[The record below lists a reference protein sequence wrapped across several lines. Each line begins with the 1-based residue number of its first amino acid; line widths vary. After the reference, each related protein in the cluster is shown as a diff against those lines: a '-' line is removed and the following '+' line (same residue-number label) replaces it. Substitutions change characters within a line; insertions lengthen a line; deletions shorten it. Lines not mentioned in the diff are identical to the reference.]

1 MANVTIRLIVNKA
14 TGKKDVMISYA
25 SDEDALP
32 IEHED
37 AHRAVVEKL
46 IEGGALRAA
55 DLGQI
60 VISRGEPAPAE
71 VEAEPTTALPEEQRR
86 LATNKG

>member
-1 MANVTIRLIVNKA
+1 MANVTIRLVVNKA

-25 SDEDALP
+25 SDADALP
-32 IEHED
+32 EEHED

-55 DLGQI
+55 ELGQI
-60 VISRGEPAPAE
+60 VISRGTLSPAR
-71 VEAEPTTALPEEQRR
+71 EAEPAEEQAEDQRR